1 MNVLNEIEH
10 LHVEVNNIHLHVATI
25 GVGKPLFLLH
35 GFPDF
40 WYGWKSLIPLLKDN
54 YKLIIPDLRGY
65 NLSDKPK
72 GVENYDMNI
81 LIEDLI
87 NLVDYFKFDEIYLA
101 GHDWGGVI
109 AWCFAEKY
117 PDRVEKMMIL
127 NAPHPK
133 IFQEQLSK
141 NKAQQRAS
149 FYIFEFLKPHGEQF
163 VIKNDFKWLKWA
175 VFSGMDKKKDFTE
188 YDKQKYL
195 KAWSEPGA
203 IEGGVNYYRANL
215 NFKAW
220 TGKIKVPTIVIH
232 GMDDVAVLPS
242 VLDGLD
248 EYVKNLKI
256 VKVEKASHWVMHDV
270 PELIAKNIK
279 DYFI

>member
-10 LHVEVNNIHLHVATI
+10 LHVEVNNIQLHVATI

-40 WYGWKSLIPLLKDN
+40 WYGWKSLIPLLKDT

>member
-1 MNVLNEIEH
+1 MNVLDDIEH
-10 LHVEVNNIHLHVATI
+10 LKVEVNKIYLHVATI
-25 GVGKPLFLLH
+25 GTGKPLLLLH

-40 WYGWKSLIPLLKDN
+40 WYGWKNLIPLLTDD
-54 YKLIIPDLRGY
+54 YELIIPDLRGY

-72 GVENYDMNI
+72 GVQNYEME
-81 LIEDLI
+81 LLVEDIRSL
-87 NLVDYFKFDEIYLA
+87 LDYFKFDQIYLA

-117 PDRVEKMMIL
+117 PERLKKMMIL

-141 NKAQQRAS
+141 SKVQQRAS

-163 VIKNDFKWLKWA
+163 IIENDFKWLKWA
-175 VFSGMDKKKDFTE
+175 VFSGMDKKKNFTE
-188 YDKQKYL
+188 YDKQQYL

-203 IEGGVNYYRANL
+203 IEGGVNYYRANID
-215 NFKAW
+215 FKAW
-220 TGKIKVPTIVIH
+220 TGIIQVPTIVIH
-232 GMDDVAVLPS
+232 GMEDVAVLPS
-242 VLDGLD
+242 VLEGLD
-248 EYVKNLKI
+248 EYVKSLKI

-270 PELIAKNIK
+270 PELIAKTIK
-279 DYFI
+279 ENFI

>member
-1 MNVLNEIEH
+1 MKSLNEIKH
-10 LHVEVNNIHLHVATI
+10 LYVEINKIKLHVATV
-25 GVGKPLFLLH
+25 GGGKPLFLLH

-40 WYGWKSLIPLLKDN
+40 WYGWKNLIPMLKN
-54 YKLIIPDLRGY
+54 TYKLIIPDLRGY
-65 NLSDKPK
+65 NLSEKPE
-72 GVENYDMNI
+72 GVENYDMDI
-81 LIEDLI
+81 LIEDII

-109 AWCFAEKY
+109 AWCFAEKH
-117 PDRVEKMMIL
+117 PDRVKKMMIL

-163 VIKNDFKWLKWA
+163 VIENDFKWLKWA

-188 YDKQKYL
+188 YDKQQYL
-195 KAWSEPGA
+195 KAWSKPGA

-215 NFKAW
+215 NFKTW
-220 TGKIKVPTIVIH
+220 TGKINVPTIVIH

-242 VLDGLD
+242 VLDGLE